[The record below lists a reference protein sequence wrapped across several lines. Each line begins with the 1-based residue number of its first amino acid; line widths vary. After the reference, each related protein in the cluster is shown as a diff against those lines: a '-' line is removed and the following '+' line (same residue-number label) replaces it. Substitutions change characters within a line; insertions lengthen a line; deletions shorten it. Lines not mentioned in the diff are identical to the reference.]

1 MNQPA
6 ATATPAKRKL
16 GKQERKFNNRN
27 FLATQVNNHKW
38 TGHFADKPADV
49 FNART
54 LTKLYNLA
62 DANAIP
68 IVDTAAPAAPVTEST
83 TPNESAAA

>member
-1 MNQPA
+1 MTDAPA
-6 ATATPAKRKL
+6 VTTRKRKL

-27 FLATQVNNHKW
+27 FKAEQVNNHKW
-38 TGHFADKPADV
+38 QGHFEDKPADV

-54 LTKLYNLA
+54 LSKLFNLA

-68 IVDTAAPAAPVTEST
+68 IVDTTPAPAPVESQ
-83 TPNESAAA
+83 AA